1 MVEIQQLK
9 SRVSKANDLT
19 EGPNDLLLELDN
31 QEPDQND
38 NTPDE
43 LYEIIE
49 SYNFDFSEYSEE
61 GASEERA
68 EHFGSELET
77 LRKLRE
83 ILDHIAYCL
92 ATFMRDIDI
101 MDRNIFSLHDRTRP
115 PVLPNLN
122 ADNLEEAGGD
132 LPLEV
137 RVMALLLSQGDNR
150 HVEELLRTVH
160 QNVIVNVNL
169 SYYFKIMIFLLTFNT
184 LLLFKWI
191 LWDSFPAI
199 LD

>member
-43 LYEIIE
+43 LYEII
-49 SYNFDFSEYSEE
+49 
-61 GASEERA
+61 A
-68 EHFGSELET
+68 
-77 LRKLRE
+77 
-83 ILDHIAYCL
+83 
-92 ATFMRDIDI
+92 
-101 MDRNIFSLHDRTRP
+101 RP

>member
-1 MVEIQQLK
+1 MVEIQRLK
-9 SRVSKANDLT
+9 SRVTKVNDLVD
-19 EGPNDLLLELDN
+19 GSDDQLLGIDN
-31 QEPDQND
+31 REPDQND
-38 NTPDE
+38 NTADD

-49 SYNFDFSEYSEE
+49 NFSLDYSEHSE

-68 EHFGSELET
+68 DNFVSEFET
-77 LRKLRE
+77 LRKLQE
-83 ILDHIAYCL
+83 IVDHIAYCL
-92 ATFMRDIDI
+92 ATFMRDIDL

-122 ADNLEEAGGD
+122 ADNLDAAGGD
-132 LPLEV
+132 LPLDV

-184 LLLFKWI
+184 LLLFKWM
-191 LWDSFPAI
+191 LWDAFPTI

>member
-1 MVEIQQLK
+1 MVEIQRLK
-9 SRVSKANDLT
+9 SKVSKVNDLA
-19 EGPNDLLLELDN
+19 EGPDDLLGIDN
-31 QEPDQND
+31 NREPDQND
-38 NTPDE
+38 NIPDD

-49 SYNFDFSEYSEE
+49 NFSFDFSEHSEE

-68 EHFGSELET
+68 ERFVAEFET
-77 LRKLRE
+77 LRKLQE
-83 ILDHIAYCL
+83 IVDHIACCL

-101 MDRNIFSLHDRTRP
+101 MDRNIFSLHDRIQP

-122 ADNLEEAGGD
+122 ADNLDAAGGD
-132 LPLEV
+132 LPLDV

-184 LLLFKWI
+184 LLLFKWM
-191 LWDSFPAI
+191 LWDAFPAI